1 MGGLEMLF
9 WILMMSIFA
18 GLIGLGI
25 YIYYLRK
32 GQFDDMESVKYQIF
46 REDNPD
52 N

>member
-1 MGGLEMLF
+1 MVVGSIIAALGGL
-9 WILMMSIFA
+9 
-18 GLIGLGI
+18 GL

-32 GQFDDMESVKYQIF
+32 GQFEDEEIVKYQLF

>member
-1 MGGLEMLF
+1 MLF
-9 WILMMSIFA
+9 WTLISSLLA
-18 GLIGLGI
+18 ALVGLAI

-32 GQFDDMESVKYQIF
+32 GQFDDPESVKYQIF